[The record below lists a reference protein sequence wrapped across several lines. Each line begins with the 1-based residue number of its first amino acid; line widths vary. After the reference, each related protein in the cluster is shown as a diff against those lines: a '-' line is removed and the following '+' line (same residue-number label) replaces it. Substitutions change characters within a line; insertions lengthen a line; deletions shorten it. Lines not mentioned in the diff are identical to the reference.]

1 MQLAVSDV
9 FRARWTADIH
19 REWMGEPMNLSGDL
33 LPPEAMYEAS
43 RLIARHVRWLGG
55 LEWDFSRLHTMP
67 IPPEFEALIR
77 SYLHSVLTSPA
88 EHKGWKIPETTLT
101 FPWIVRMFPDV
112 RYIFWIHNPRDCIIG
127 NHITDNLGDWDVA
140 CPPTHDTRLRRA
152 ISWKYQYD
160 LVRATPRPRHW
171 IEVRFEDFVQRQD
184 ETLARLDSWH
194 PRWRGTA
201 RLGQRALPRLVIAQ
215 HRFAKLD
222 PRRPVPARVV
232 RQQAMPDE
240 DVTGG
245 AVPFHA
251 RTGVEFDRSA
261 QVFPPSPWPS
271 NCSAHP
277 KTTGLVASMATIHG
291 SRARSRRRPRPL
303 TFTVRLKNRISSQVS
318 GFIEITSP

>member
-1 MQLAVSDV
+1 MTGYTALLDANVLYSAPVRDLFMQLAVSDV
-9 FRARWTADIH
+9 YRARWTADIH

-55 LEWDFSRLHTMP
+55 LEWDFSRLHTMS

-77 SYLHSVLTSPA
+77 SYLQSVLTSPA

-160 LVRATPRPRHW
+160 LVRATPRPRNW
-171 IEVRFEDFVQRQD
+171 IEVRFENFVQRQD
-184 ETLARLDSWH
+184 ETLARLESYLGVKLARI
-194 PRWRGTA
+194 PVNPEAVGRWNTDAGPNYYDFLA
-201 RLGQRALPRLVIAQ
+201 
-215 HRFAKLD
+215 
-222 PRRPVPARVV
+222 PAMERYGY
-232 RQQAMPDE
+232 E
-240 DVTGG
+240 T
-245 AVPFHA
+245 
-251 RTGVEFDRSA
+251 
-261 QVFPPSPWPS
+261 PP
-271 NCSAHP
+271 A
-277 KTTGLVASMATIHG
+277 AA
-291 SRARSRRRPRPL
+291 
-303 TFTVRLKNRISSQVS
+303 
-318 GFIEITSP
+318 